1 MPEKKTKAAEKEAT
15 PIKDEVK
22 QEAKELEKKM
32 EKAEK
37 EADKKVNELVNKAA
51 FIDKLL
57 NASWIKEILKLSFIE
72 SANKR
77 VRKNLELI
85 CKILWWIILIWWII
99 YTIFAIIAFVRW
111 LIWLFSWNIGI
122 FLLSLIALASA
133 ILIIMLWRGL
143 IKMKKWLPAAL
154 VAIIAVDLVLFVL
167 SIFLW
172 ESFGFCL
179 LEIIFYF
186 VFILFVL
193 KNKDLFN
200 N

>member
-85 CKILWWIILIWWII
+85 CKIL
-99 YTIFAIIAFVRW
+99 
-111 LIWLFSWNIGI
+111 
-122 FLLSLIALASA
+122 
-133 ILIIMLWRGL
+133 
-143 IKMKKWLPAAL
+143 
-154 VAIIAVDLVLFVL
+154 
-167 SIFLW
+167 
-172 ESFGFCL
+172 
-179 LEIIFYF
+179 
-186 VFILFVL
+186 
-193 KNKDLFN
+193 
-200 N
+200 